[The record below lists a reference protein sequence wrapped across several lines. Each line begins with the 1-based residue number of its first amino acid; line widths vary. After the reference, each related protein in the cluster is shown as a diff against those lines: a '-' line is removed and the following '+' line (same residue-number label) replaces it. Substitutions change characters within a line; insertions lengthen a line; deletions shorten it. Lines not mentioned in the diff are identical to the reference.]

1 MIFRYHNYKEKN
13 LRKIYYHTCTLLR
26 NTFELYRFFARNKNE
41 QYRNFCIYSIR
52 LSYRRLIVE
61 EKFDQFRLL
70 SRYKNR
76 GLNRES
82 DRRTRRIDRV
92 KERPTNDGKNVM
104 INKSKVRERRN

>member
-13 LRKIYYHTCTLLR
+13 LRKIYYHTCALLQ

-41 QYRNFCIYSIR
+41 QYRNFCNTFE
-52 LSYRRLIVE
+52 LSTINCRFE